1 MVRRGERGANLVEMA
16 IVTPLLLVLLA
27 GVVDIGRTFNNY
39 IIITN
44 AAREGARIAARLP
57 CYPDNSTQRAALRRE
72 IVSAVVQEAANSGIL
87 VAETEIAIYP
97 DPVSTGCAGAGNPI
111 RITVT
116 HPYSTLMGGI
126 LGLGNLSLPSS
137 ATMVSFGNDQE

>member
-1 MVRRGERGANLVEMA
+1 MVCRGERGANLVEMA

-27 GVVDIGRTFNNY
+27 GIVDIGRTFNNY

-44 AAREGARIAARLP
+44 AAREGARLAARLP
-57 CYPDNSTQRAALRRE
+57 CYTDNSTQRAALRAA
-72 IVSAVVQEAANSGIL
+72 IVAAVVQEAANSGIQL
-87 VAETEIAIYP
+87 DPAEISIYP
-97 DPVSTGCAGAGNPI
+97 DPASACAGAGNPI
-111 RITVT
+111 RVTVT

-126 LGLGNLSLPSS
+126 LGIGNLSLPSS